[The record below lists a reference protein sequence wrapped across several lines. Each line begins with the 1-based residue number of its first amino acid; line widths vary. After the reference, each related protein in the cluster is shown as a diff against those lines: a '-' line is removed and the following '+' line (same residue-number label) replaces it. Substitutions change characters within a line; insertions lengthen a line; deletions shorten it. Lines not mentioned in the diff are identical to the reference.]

1 MTIDPQ
7 TLYQLLPAIYRNRDV
22 ESGGALQALIQVVAE
37 QIAVLEED
45 LVQLYDDQFIE
56 TCADWVVPYIGDLV
70 GYRQLHGVTPQMS
83 SPRAEVADTIRLRR
97 AKGTAGTLETLARD
111 VTGWDAHVVEMVRRL
126 ARTQYMNGVRANATV
141 FPDLRDPEPLA
152 RIGGAFDLV
161 LHTAEVR
168 DAASG
173 RGWYDISN
181 IVIFLWRLRSYPVLS
196 APATRL
202 DAQRFLFSPYGMPL
216 PLFSMPVP
224 KDPNA
229 LATTAQNVA
238 QPLTRLA
245 LAAAADQFYGADKSV
260 FIQGVAPD
268 AVSICNLSD
277 AGGGDDWAHVP
288 AAGNVAIDPELGR
301 IAYGTAPAA
310 PPLVTY
316 HYGFSADLGGGP
328 YDRLAS
334 FQNLQPIFSVPAPQ
348 ATVQA
353 ALDANAGGG
362 AVEITDSGH
371 YAETINIRPTATGAV
386 VELRAA
392 DQMVPFIALGGD
404 LLVSGAYGAEVSLNG
419 LWIAGG
425 RVRIAAGDT
434 NKLARLTLR
443 HCTLTPGISRD
454 GDGNPAQPDAPSLLI
469 EAAIALTIENCI
481 LGGVRVSPGATVT
494 ITNSIIDATRSEG
507 VAYAALDGSAAGAPL
522 SLSSSTVI
530 GKVHTSQLELASNS
544 IFLASL
550 ATGDGWPAPV
560 WADARSAGCT
570 RFCYLPPGS
579 RVPRAYR
586 CQPATG
592 SDPTV
597 TQPVFT
603 SLRFGDPDYCQLSR
617 RTPSAICE
625 GADDGAEMGV
635 FQQLQQPQRETNLRV
650 RLDEY
655 LRFGLEA
662 ALVYVT

>member
-1 MTIDPQ
+1 MTIDSQ

-22 ESGGALQALIQVVAE
+22 ETGGALQALIQVVAE

-45 LVQLYDDQFIE
+45 LAQLYDDQFIE

-97 AKGTAGTLETLARD
+97 AKGTAGALEILARD

-126 ARTQYMNGVRANATV
+126 ARTQYMNGVRADATV
-141 FPDLRDPEPLA
+141 FPDLRNPEPLA
-152 RIGGAFDLV
+152 RISGAFDPV

-168 DAASG
+168 NGAFG
-173 RGWYDISN
+173 RGWYDLSN
-181 IVIFLWRLRSYPVLS
+181 IVIFLWRLHSYPVVS

-216 PLFSMPVP
+216 PLFSMSVP

-229 LATTAQNVA
+229 LATTAQNVE

-245 LAAAADQFYGADKSV
+245 LAAAVDQFYGTDKSV
-260 FIQGVAPD
+260 FIQGVAP
-268 AVSICNLSD
+268 AALSICNLSD
-277 AGGGDDWAHVP
+277 AGGGAWAHSP
-288 AAGNVAIDPELGR
+288 AAGHVAIDPELGR

-310 PPLVTY
+310 LPLVSY
-316 HYGFSADLGGGP
+316 HYGFSADLGGGS

-334 FQNLQPIFSVPAPQ
+334 FQNLQPVLRVPSPQ

-353 ALDANAGGG
+353 ALDASAGGG

-371 YAETINIRPTATGAV
+371 YAETVAIRPTATGAI

-392 DQMVPFIALGGD
+392 DQMVSFIALGGD
-404 LLVSGAYGAEVSLNG
+404 LLVSGADGAEVSLNG

-443 HCTLTPGISRD
+443 HCTLTPGISRG
-454 GDGNPAQPDAPSLLI
+454 GDGNPAQPDTPSLFI
-469 EAAIALTIENCI
+469 EAGIALTVENCI
-481 LGGVRVSPGATVT
+481 LGGVRVAPGATVT

-530 GKVHTSQLELASNS
+530 GKVHTSQLQLASNS
-544 IFLASL
+544 IFVASL
-550 ATGDGWPAPV
+550 AAGDGWLAPV

-592 SDPTV
+592 SDATV

-603 SLRFGDPDYCQLSR
+603 SLRFGDPGYCQLSR
-617 RTPSAICE
+617 RTPSVICQ

-635 FQQLQQPQRETNLRV
+635 FQHLQQPQRETNLRV
-650 RLDEY
+650 RLNEY